1 MLRYALRRLVQFVVV
16 MWASSLI
23 VFIAIYA
30 IGDPVK
36 LILPLGS
43 PPAEIQHF
51 RHQLGLDQPLG
62 VQYLDFLW
70 RIVHGDLGQS
80 LWLGQPA
87 LQAVLERVPVT
98 GTLVVSAV
106 ILGTVVGVTLGVVAS
121 YRPGGWI
128 DNFINAL
135 SYILISVAPFWLA
148 LMVILLFGVRLG
160 WFSTEGFAWDA
171 DHLVLPILT
180 LAVVPTG
187 HVAQVTR
194 SLMIAESRKQ
204 YLTTARAKGL
214 SEPEIAIRHQLR
226 NVSLPIITLIFYDF
240 ARLFVGDALVVEVVF
255 SIQGVGGL
263 AAGALERGD
272 IFLAQA
278 AVIVA
283 SVIVALA
290 TVTADLICMRLD
302 PRILDVVKPAAR

>member
-1 MLRYALRRLVQFVVV
+1 
-16 MWASSLI
+16 
-23 VFIAIYA
+23 
-30 IGDPVK
+30 
-36 LILPLGS
+36 
-43 PPAEIQHF
+43 
-51 RHQLGLDQPLG
+51 
-62 VQYLDFLW
+62 LDFLW
-70 RIVHGDLGQS
+70 RVVHGDLGQS

-106 ILGTVVGVTLGVVAS
+106 ILGTVLGVTLGVVAS

-135 SYILISVAPFWLA
+135 SYIFISIAPFWLA
-148 LMVILLFGVRLG
+148 LMAILFFGVRLG

-180 LAVVPTG
+180 LAIVPTG

-194 SLMIAESRKQ
+194 SLMIAEGRKQ

-214 SEPEIAIRHQLR
+214 SEPQIAIRHQLR
-226 NVSLPIITLIFYDF
+226 NVSLPIITLVFYDF
-240 ARLFVGDALVVEVVF
+240 ARLFVGDALIVEVVF

-290 TVTADLICMRLD
+290 TVTADLICMRMD